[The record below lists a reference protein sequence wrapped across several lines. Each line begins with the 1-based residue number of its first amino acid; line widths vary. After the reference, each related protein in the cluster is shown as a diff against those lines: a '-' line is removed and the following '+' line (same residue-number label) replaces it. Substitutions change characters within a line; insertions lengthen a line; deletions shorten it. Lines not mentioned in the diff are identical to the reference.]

1 MAAKLE
7 IATHLANEDYNID
20 DIRFVSIIDNGTF
33 VVLLNYCLIKI
44 CFGQFHGESAPLFH
58 TAFIGMSII
67 SLFFAQTGK

>member
-7 IATHLANEDYNID
+7 IETHLANEGYN
-20 DIRFVSIIDNGTF
+20 IRFVSLIDNGTF

-44 CFGQFHGESAPLFH
+44 CLGQFHGESAPLFH